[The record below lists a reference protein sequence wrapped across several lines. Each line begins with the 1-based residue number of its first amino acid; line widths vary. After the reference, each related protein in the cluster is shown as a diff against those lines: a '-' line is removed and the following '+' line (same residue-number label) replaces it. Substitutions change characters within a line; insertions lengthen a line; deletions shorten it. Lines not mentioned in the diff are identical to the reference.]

1 MRTSMNLC
9 EFPITKNKQIPMKQF
24 LTAIIILSI
33 LGCQK
38 DPEGY
43 SISGKIKNV
52 ENGKMVY
59 LSELDNNNQPVKID
73 SAVIKDEKFN
83 MSLPAITQS
92 NLSFLNIEG
101 LNGNVIFISE
111 NEQVDFEIY
120 KDSLP
125 TSQVSGGKENKVF
138 YSYLDHLKNL
148 NQRVM
153 KIRTELRKVITTNK
167 DSSSIAKLQKEE
179 ADLRSSDMTFK
190 KKIVEE
196 NPDTFVSVLILTDMI
211 NMGATTS
218 EVNELYETLTD
229 GLKQTPLAK
238 TLKENMDKRS
248 TVEVGSK
255 APEFSAPNPQGEVIS
270 LKDSMGKITL
280 IDFWAAWC
288 KPCRVENP
296 NLVRIYNK
304 YHEQGFNI
312 IGVSLDKEGQ
322 KDKWLK
328 AIEDDKLTW
337 SHVSNLQFWQEPIAQ
352 LYGVRSIPAAFILDE
367 NGVIVSTNLRGDA
380 LEAKVKEL
388 LEK

>member
-1 MRTSMNLC
+1 
-9 EFPITKNKQIPMKQF
+9 MKQL

-43 SISGKIKNV
+43 SISGNIKNV

-59 LSELDNNNQPVKID
+59 LSELDGNNQPVKID
-73 SAVIKDEKFN
+73 SVVIKDEKFN
-83 MSLPAITQS
+83 LDLPALTQS
-92 NLSFLNIEG
+92 NLSFLSIEG

-111 NEQVDFEIY
+111 NEQVNFEIY

-148 NQRVM
+148 NKRVM
-153 KIRTELRKVITTNK
+153 KIRGDLRKVITSTR
-167 DSSSIAKLQKEE
+167 DSSTMAKLQNEE
-179 ADLRSSDMTFK
+179 ATLRSDDMTYK
-190 KKIVEE
+190 KKIVED
-196 NPDTFVSVLILTDMI
+196 NPDTFVSVLVLTDMI
-211 NMGATTS
+211 NMGASTS
-218 EVNELYETLTD
+218 EVNELYETLTE
-229 GLKQTPLAK
+229 GLKQTTLAI
-238 TLKENMDKRS
+238 TLKENLDKS
-248 TVEVGSK
+248 KTIEIGSK
-255 APEFSAPNPQGEVIS
+255 APKFSAPNPQGEVIA
-270 LKDSMGKITL
+270 LEDRMGEITL

-288 KPCRVENP
+288 KPCRAENP
-296 NLVRIYNK
+296 NLVRIYKK

-312 IGVSLDKEGQ
+312 IGVSLDREGQ
-322 KDKWLK
+322 KDKWAQ

>member
-1 MRTSMNLC
+1 
-9 EFPITKNKQIPMKQF
+9 MKQF

-43 SISGKIKNV
+43 SLSGKIKNV

-59 LSELDNNNQPVKID
+59 LSELDSNNQPVKID

-83 MSLPAITQS
+83 MDLPAVTQS
-92 NLSFLNIEG
+92 NLNFLNIEG

-111 NEQVDFEIY
+111 NEQVNFEIF

-148 NQRVM
+148 NKRVM
-153 KIRTELRKVITTNK
+153 KIRTDLRKEISSSR
-167 DSSSIAKLQKEE
+167 DSSTIATLQKEE
-179 ADLRSSDMTFK
+179 EALRSNDMTFK
-190 KKIVEE
+190 KKIVKE
-196 NPDTFVSVLILTDMI
+196 NPDTFVSVLVLTDMI

-218 EVNELYETLTD
+218 EVNELYETLSED
-229 GLKQTPLAK
+229 LKQTALAK
-238 TLKENMDKRS
+238 TLKENLDKRNA
-248 TVEVGSK
+248 VEIGSK
-255 APEFSAPNPQGEVIS
+255 APEFSGPNPEGEVIA
-270 LKDSMGKITL
+270 LKDVMGKITL

-312 IGVSLDKEGQ
+312 IGVSLDREGQ
-322 KDKWLK
+322 KDKWVK

-337 SHVSNLQFWQEPIAQ
+337 SHVSNLKFWQDPIAQ
-352 LYGVRSIPAAFILDE
+352 LYGVRAIPAAFIIDE
-367 NGVIVSTNLRGDA
+367 NGVIVATNLRGDA

>member
-1 MRTSMNLC
+1 
-9 EFPITKNKQIPMKQF
+9 MKQF
-24 LTAIIILSI
+24 LTAIIILSV

-59 LSELDNNNQPVKID
+59 LSELGSNNQPVKID
-73 SAVIKDEKFN
+73 SVVVKDEKFN
-83 MSLPAITQS
+83 LELPAITQS

-111 NEQVDFEIY
+111 NEQINFEIF

-125 TSQVSGGKENKVF
+125 TSQVSGGKENKIF

-148 NQRVM
+148 NKRVM
-153 KIRTELRKVITTNK
+153 KIRGDLRQAITTTR
-167 DSSSIAKLQKEE
+167 DSSAIAKLQKEE
-179 ADLRSSDMTFK
+179 AELRTDDMTFK
-190 KKIVEE
+190 KKLIKD
-196 NPDTFVSVLILTDMI
+196 NPDTFVSVLVLTDMI

-218 EVNELYETLTD
+218 EVTELYETLTD
-229 GLKQTPLAK
+229 GLKQTPLAI
-238 TLKENMDKRS
+238 TLKKNLDERNA
-248 TVEVGSK
+248 VEIGSK
-255 APEFSAPNPQGEVIS
+255 APEFSGPNPAGETIA
-270 LKDSMGKITL
+270 LEDAMGKITL

-288 KPCRVENP
+288 KPCRIENP

-312 IGVSLDKEGQ
+312 IGVSLDREGQ
-322 KDKWLK
+322 KDKWVQ

-337 SHVSNLQFWQEPIAQ
+337 SHVSNLQFWQEPIAL
-352 LYGVRSIPAAFILDE
+352 LYGVRAIPAAFIIDE
-367 NGVIVSTNLRGDA
+367 NGVIVATNLRGDA

>member
-1 MRTSMNLC
+1 MNLC

-43 SISGKIKNV
+43 SISGNIKNV

-111 NEQVDFEIY
+111 NEQVDFEIF

-153 KIRTELRKVITTNK
+153 KIRAELRKEITTNK

-179 ADLRSSDMTFK
+179 ADLRSGDMTFK
-190 KKIVEE
+190 KKIVKE

-238 TLKENMDKRS
+238 TLKENLDKRS

>member
-1 MRTSMNLC
+1 
-9 EFPITKNKQIPMKQF
+9 MKQF

-38 DPEGY
+38 DSEGY

-59 LSELDNNNQPVKID
+59 LSELDGNKQAVKID

-83 MSLPAITQS
+83 MDLPAITQS

-111 NEQVDFEIY
+111 NEQINFKIF

-138 YSYLDHLKNL
+138 YTYLDHLKNL

-153 KIRTELRKVITTNK
+153 KIRADLRKVITSTR
-167 DSSSIAKLQKEE
+167 DSSTIAKLQKEE
-179 ADLRSSDMTFK
+179 ADLRSDDMTFK
-190 KKIVEE
+190 KKLVRE
-196 NPDTFVSVLILTDMI
+196 NPDTFVSVLVLTDMI

-218 EVNELYETLTD
+218 EVKELYETLTE
-229 GLKQTPLAK
+229 GLKQIPLAK
-238 TLKENMDKRS
+238 TLKTNLDERNA
-248 TVEVGSK
+248 VEIGSK
-255 APEFSAPNPQGEVIS
+255 APEFSAPNPQGEVIA

-288 KPCRVENP
+288 KPCRAENP

-312 IGVSLDKEGQ
+312 IGVSLDREGQ
-322 KDKWLK
+322 KDKWAK

-337 SHVSNLQFWQEPIAQ
+337 PQVSNLQFWQDPIAL
-352 LYGVRSIPAAFILDE
+352 LYGVRSIPAAFIIDE
-367 NGVIVSTNLRGDA
+367 NGVIVATNLRGNA

-388 LEK
+388 LKK

>member
-1 MRTSMNLC
+1 
-9 EFPITKNKQIPMKQF
+9 MKQF

-52 ENGKMVY
+52 ENGKMIY
-59 LSELDNNNQPVKID
+59 LSELDSNNQPVKID
-73 SAVIKDEKFN
+73 SVAIKDEKFN
-83 MSLPAITQS
+83 LDLPEIEQS

-111 NEQVDFEIY
+111 NEPIKFEIF

-148 NQRVM
+148 NRRVM
-153 KIRTELRKVITTNK
+153 KIRTDLRQAITTTR
-167 DSSSIAKLQKEE
+167 DSSTIAKLQKEE
-179 ADLRSSDMTFK
+179 AALRSDDMIFK
-190 KKIVEE
+190 KKLVRE

-218 EVNELYETLTD
+218 EVKELYETLSED
-229 GLKQTPLAK
+229 LKQTPLAI
-238 TLKENMDKRS
+238 TLKENLDKRNA
-248 TVEVGSK
+248 VEIGSK
-255 APEFSAPNPQGEVIS
+255 APKFSAPNPQGEVIA
-270 LKDSMGKITL
+270 LEDMMGKITL

-288 KPCRVENP
+288 KPCRIENP

-312 IGVSLDKEGQ
+312 VGVSLDREGQ
-322 KDKWLK
+322 KDKWVK

-337 SHVSNLQFWQEPIAQ
+337 NHVSNLQFWQDPVAL
-352 LYGVRSIPAAFILDE
+352 LYGVRAIPAAFIIDE
-367 NGVIVSTNLRGDA
+367 NGVIVATNLRGA
-380 LEAKVKEL
+380 TLEAKVKEL

>member
-1 MRTSMNLC
+1 
-9 EFPITKNKQIPMKQF
+9 MKQF
-24 LTAIIILSI
+24 LSAIIILSI

-59 LSELDNNNQPVKID
+59 LSELDSNNQPVIID
-73 SAVIKDEKFN
+73 SVVIQDEKFN
-83 MSLPAITQS
+83 LDLPEITQS

-111 NEQVDFEIY
+111 NEQIKFEIF

-148 NQRVM
+148 NTRMM
-153 KIRTELRKVITTNK
+153 KIRADLREQLTTTR
-167 DSSSIAKLQKEE
+167 DSSTIVKLQKEE
-179 ADLRSSDMTFK
+179 EALRGGDMNFK
-190 KKIVEE
+190 KKMVKE
-196 NPDTFVSVLILTDMI
+196 NPDTFVSVLVLTDML
-211 NMGATTS
+211 NMGATSS
-218 EVNELYETLTD
+218 EVKGLFETLSEKVQQTSLAID
-229 GLKQTPLAK
+229 LKKNLD
-238 TLKENMDKRS
+238 LRNSVEIGS
-248 TVEVGSK
+248 TV
-255 APEFSAPNPQGEVIS
+255 PDFSAPNPQGEVIA
-270 LKDSMGKITL
+270 LKDVMGKITL

-296 NLVRIYNK
+296 NLVKIYNK
-304 YHEQGFNI
+304 YHDQGFNI
-312 IGVSLDKEGQ
+312 IGVSLDREGQ
-322 KDKWLK
+322 KDKWVK

-337 SHVSNLQFWQEPIAQ
+337 PQVSNLQFWQDPIAV
-352 LYGVRSIPAAFILDE
+352 LYNVRAIPAAFIIDE
-367 NGVIVSTNLRGDA
+367 NGVVLATNLRGDA

>member
-1 MRTSMNLC
+1 
-9 EFPITKNKQIPMKQF
+9 MKQF

-59 LSELDNNNQPVKID
+59 LSELDSNNQPVKID

-83 MSLPAITQS
+83 LAPPAITQS
-92 NLSFLNIEG
+92 NLNFLNIEG

-111 NEQVDFEIY
+111 NEQVNFEIF

-125 TSQVSGGKENKVF
+125 TSQVSGGKENKIF

-148 NQRVM
+148 NKRVM
-153 KIRTELRKVITTNK
+153 KIRADLREVITTTK
-167 DSSSIAKLQKEE
+167 DSSTIAKLQKEE
-179 ADLRSSDMTFK
+179 ANIRSDDMTFK
-190 KKIVEE
+190 KKIVKE
-196 NPDTFVSVLILTDMI
+196 NPDTFVSVLILTEMI

-218 EVNELYETLTD
+218 EVNKLYETLTE

-238 TLKENMDKRS
+238 TLKEKLDKRNA
-248 TVEVGSK
+248 VEIGSK
-255 APEFSAPNPQGEVIS
+255 APEFSGPNPEGEVIA
-270 LKDSMGKITL
+270 LKDIMGKITL

-312 IGVSLDKEGQ
+312 IGVSLDREGQ
-322 KDKWLK
+322 KDKWVK

-337 SHVSNLQFWQEPIAQ
+337 SHVSNLQFWQDPIAL
-352 LYGVRSIPAAFILDE
+352 LYGIRAIPAAFIIDDK
-367 NGVIVSTNLRGDA
+367 GVIVATNLRGDA

>member
-1 MRTSMNLC
+1 
-9 EFPITKNKQIPMKQF
+9 MKQF

-59 LSELDNNNQPVKID
+59 LSELDSNNQPVKID
-73 SAVIKDEKFN
+73 SAVINDEKFN
-83 MSLPAITQS
+83 LDLPAITQP

-111 NEQVDFEIY
+111 NEQVNFEIF

-148 NQRVM
+148 NRRVM
-153 KIRTELRKVITTNK
+153 KIRADLRKVITSTR
-167 DSSSIAKLQKEE
+167 DSSTIAKLKKEE
-179 ADLRSSDMTFK
+179 AALRSDDITFK
-190 KKIVEE
+190 KKIVKE
-196 NPDTFVSVLILTDMI
+196 NPDAFASVLVLTDMI

-218 EVNELYETLTD
+218 EVNELYETLTE

-238 TLKENMDKRS
+238 TLKENLDKPNAP
-248 TVEVGSK
+248 EIGSK
-255 APEFSAPNPQGEVIS
+255 APEFSAPNPEGEVIA
-270 LKDSMGKITL
+270 LKDIMGKITL

-288 KPCRVENP
+288 KPCRIENP
-296 NLVRIYNK
+296 NIVRIYNK

-312 IGVSLDKEGQ
+312 IGVSLDREGQ
-322 KDKWLK
+322 KDKWVK

-337 SHVSNLQFWQEPIAQ
+337 SHVSNLQFWQDPIAL
-352 LYGVRSIPAAFILDE
+352 LYGVRAIPAAFIIDE
-367 NGVIVSTNLRGDA
+367 NGVIVATNLRGDA

>member
-1 MRTSMNLC
+1 
-9 EFPITKNKQIPMKQF
+9 MKQF
-24 LTAIIILSI
+24 LTAIILLSI

-38 DPEGY
+38 DHEGY

-59 LSELDNNNQPVKID
+59 VSELDSNNQPVKID
-73 SAVIKDEKFN
+73 SVVIKDEKFN
-83 MSLPAITQS
+83 LDLPAITQS

-111 NEQVDFEIY
+111 NEQVKFEIF

-148 NQRVM
+148 NRRVM
-153 KIRTELRKVITTNK
+153 KIRADLRQTITTTK
-167 DSSSIAKLQKEE
+167 DSSTIAKLQKEE
-179 ADLRSSDMTFK
+179 ADLRNDDMIFK
-190 KKIVEE
+190 KKMVKD

-218 EVNELYETLTD
+218 EVNELFETLTE

-238 TLKENMDKRS
+238 TLKENLDKRN
-248 TVEVGSK
+248 TVEIGSK
-255 APEFSAPNPQGEVIS
+255 APEFSAPNPEGEVIA
-270 LKDSMGKITL
+270 LKDVMGKITL

-288 KPCRVENP
+288 KPCRIENP
-296 NLVRIYNK
+296 NLVRTYNK
-304 YHEQGFNI
+304 YHDQGFNI
-312 IGVSLDKEGQ
+312 IGVSLDREGQ
-322 KDKWLK
+322 KDKWIQ
-328 AIEDDKLTW
+328 AIKDDKLTW
-337 SHVSNLQFWQEPIAQ
+337 PQVSNLQFWQEPIAL
-352 LYGVRSIPAAFILDE
+352 LYGVRAIPAAFIIDE
-367 NGVIVSTNLRGDA
+367 NGVIVATNLRGDA

-388 LEK
+388 LKK

>member
-43 SISGKIKNV
+43 SISGNIKNV

>member
-1 MRTSMNLC
+1 
-9 EFPITKNKQIPMKQF
+9 MKQF

-43 SISGKIKNV
+43 SISGNIKNV

-111 NEQVDFEIY
+111 NEQVDFEIF

-153 KIRTELRKVITTNK
+153 KIRAELRKEITTNK

-179 ADLRSSDMTFK
+179 ADLRSGDMTFK
-190 KKIVEE
+190 KKIVKE

-238 TLKENMDKRS
+238 TLKENLDKRS

-322 KDKWLK
+322 KDKWAK

-337 SHVSNLQFWQEPIAQ
+337 PHVSNLQFWQDPIAL
-352 LYGVRSIPAAFILDE
+352 LYGIRSIPAAFIIDE
-367 NGVIVSTNLRGDA
+367 KGVIVATNLRGDA

>member
-1 MRTSMNLC
+1 
-9 EFPITKNKQIPMKQF
+9 MKQF

-33 LGCQK
+33 LGCQN

-59 LSELDNNNQPVKID
+59 LSELDSNNQPVKID

-83 MSLPAITQS
+83 LELPAVNQS
-92 NLSFLNIEG
+92 NLNFLNIEG
-101 LNGNVIFISE
+101 LNGNVVFISE
-111 NEQVDFEIY
+111 NEQVNFEIF

-138 YSYLDHLKNL
+138 YYYLDHLKNL
-148 NQRVM
+148 NHRVM
-153 KIRTELRKVITTNK
+153 KIRADLRKEITSTR
-167 DSSSIAKLQKEE
+167 DSSKIAKLQKEE
-179 ADLRSSDMTFK
+179 ADLRSDDMTFK
-190 KKIVEE
+190 KKIVKE
-196 NPDTFVSVLILTDMI
+196 NPDTFVSVLVLTDMI

-218 EVNELYETLTD
+218 EVNELYENLTE

-238 TLKENMDKRS
+238 TLKENLDKRN
-248 TVEVGSK
+248 TVEIGSK
-255 APEFSAPNPQGEVIS
+255 APEFSAPNPEGEVIA
-270 LKDSMGKITL
+270 LKDIMGKITL

-304 YHEQGFNI
+304 YHAQGFNI
-312 IGVSLDKEGQ
+312 IGVSLDREGQ
-322 KDKWLK
+322 KDKWVK

-337 SHVSNLQFWQEPIAQ
+337 SHVSNLQFWQDPVAQ
-352 LYGVRSIPAAFILDE
+352 LYGVRAIPAAFIIDE
-367 NGVIVSTNLRGDA
+367 NGVIVATNLRGDA

>member
-1 MRTSMNLC
+1 MNLC